1 MPLAASTTQ
10 TTTRKGAPLWLIL
23 TLATV
28 AFLLAIAAFVAVM
41 ISVTQ
46 SSLRR
51 STPYKTALALANES
65 PCAVARLGQPVA
77 PGRFIVGSIS
87 KTNGEAYA
95 DMEFPVHGPR
105 GEGRLHVVGVET
117 AGHWTMQYLS
127 LRTDDTRTML
137 LPAAPCP

>member
-1 MPLAASTTQ
+1 MPLAANNTPTN
-10 TTTRKGAPLWLIL
+10 TRKGAPLWLVL
-23 TLATV
+23 SLSAGT
-28 AFLLAIAAFVAVM
+28 FLLAVAVFIAVM

-51 STPYKTALALANES
+51 STPYKTALAMASQS

-95 DMEFPVHGPR
+95 DMEFPVHGPL
-105 GEGRLHVVGVET
+105 GTGRLHVVGVET
-117 AGHWTMQYLS
+117 GGQWTMQYLS